1 MMSSLSQAASEDT
14 PSNLWAVEACG
25 RNHPC
30 RLPVAT
36 TKQRPALC
44 CEAGGATCPRAA
56 VLVTA
61 GFLCGSLTLGMET
74 LKHFFDLFLHLDKT
88 LVDVVSNYGT
98 WTYLV
103 LFLIVFTETG
113 VIVFPFLPGDSLL
126 FAVGA
131 LAARPETGLSL
142 WILIPLLITAAFIG
156 DNLNYMVG
164 DYLGPRVF
172 REDFRFLKRKY
183 LEQTQAF
190 YAKHGGKT
198 IIMARFVPIVRTF
211 APFVA
216 GVGTMTYRYFASYSI
231 VGAVLWVVLLTT
243 VGYLF
248 GNIEV
253 VKKNFEFVILGIIVL
268 SVLPPVVSFIRS
280 KMGNKPAAG
289 PR

>member
-1 MMSSLSQAASEDT
+1 
-14 PSNLWAVEACG
+14 
-25 RNHPC
+25 
-30 RLPVAT
+30 
-36 TKQRPALC
+36 
-44 CEAGGATCPRAA
+44 
-56 VLVTA
+56 
-61 GFLCGSLTLGMET
+61 MES
-74 LKHFFDLFLHLDKT
+74 LKHFFDLFLHLDRT

-103 LFLIVFTETG
+103 LFLIIFTETG

-142 WILIPLLITAAFIG
+142 WVLIPLLITAAFIG
-156 DNLNYMVG
+156 DNVNYLVG
-164 DYLGPRVF
+164 DYIGPRVF

-231 VGAVLWVVLLTT
+231 AGAVLWVVLLTT

-248 GNIEV
+248 GNIEA

-268 SVLPPVVSFIRS
+268 SLLPPMISFIRS
-280 KMGNKPAAG
+280 RMGSAPAAG
-289 PR
+289 GR